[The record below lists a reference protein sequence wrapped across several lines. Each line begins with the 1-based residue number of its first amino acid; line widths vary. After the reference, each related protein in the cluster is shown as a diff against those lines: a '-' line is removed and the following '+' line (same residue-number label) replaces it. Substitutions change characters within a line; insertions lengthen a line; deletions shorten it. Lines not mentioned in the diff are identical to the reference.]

1 MSDIVPAAVALLNE
15 AERQKLAIVQ
25 QARGEDEVRVKRAYA
40 ALGLVAEVRP
50 FFADLPERIAAAH
63 LVVARAGASTVAE
76 LAVIGRPAI
85 LVPLPHAL
93 DQDQAANAAV
103 LAATGAAIAVAQK
116 DFTPDWLAG
125 KLREALASPEDLQ
138 RRAQLACQAG
148 IADAAEK
155 LADLVVQ
162 FLDAK

>member
-1 MSDIVPAAVALLNE
+1 
-15 AERQKLAIVQ
+15 
-25 QARGEDEVRVKRAYA
+25 
-40 ALGLVAEVRP
+40 
-50 FFADLPERIAAAH
+50 
-63 LVVARAGASTVAE
+63 
-76 LAVIGRPAI
+76 
-85 LVPLPHAL
+85 LPHAL

-138 RRAQLACQAG
+138 RRAQLARRAG

-155 LADLVVQ
+155 LADLVVR